1 MTGKGFR
8 EIRISMDEKLTTRG
22 SGIAALDA
30 ATRFPA
36 VFAYQENGGYRVER
50 REMTLAELPDA
61 DVLVDVAYSSLNYK
75 DGLAVT
81 GRGKIVRTFPMVL
94 GIDLAGTVVESRS
107 ELYKPGDRV
116 LGIGQ
121 SLSETSWGGYSG
133 YQRVRPDILIPVP
146 ERFSL
151 AEAMAIGTA
160 GFTAMLCVMGLEHQ
174 EVLPESGPVV
184 VTGAG
189 GGVGSFAVALLAGL
203 GYEVVASTGRS
214 EIHEHLR
221 RLGAASFVSRS
232 ELETAGP
239 ALQSARWAG
248 GVDTVG
254 GAILASV
261 ISQTRYGGA
270 VAACGMAASSEL
282 HVSVFPFI
290 LRNVA
295 LLGTS
300 SSATSRPKRL
310 AGWERL
316 ARDLPAEALARI
328 APRTEPMSRIFD
340 VAEEIMTGRVLG
352 RVVIDVKS

>member
-1 MTGKGFR
+1 
-8 EIRISMDEKLTTRG
+8 MDEKLTTQAG
-22 SGIAALDA
+22 GTAAVDG
-30 ATRFPA
+30 TTKFPA
-36 VFAYQENGGYRVER
+36 IYAYQADGAYRVER
-50 REMTLAELPDA
+50 REMNLAELPDA

-81 GRGKIVRTFPMVL
+81 GLGKIVRKFPMVL

-107 ELYKPGDRV
+107 DLFKPGDRV

-133 YQRVRPDILIPVP
+133 YQRVRSDILILVP

-151 AEAMAIGTA
+151 SEAMAIGTA

-174 EVLPESGPVV
+174 EVRPESGPVV

-203 GYEVVASTGRS
+203 GYEVVASTGRT
-214 EIHEHLR
+214 EIHEYLR
-221 RLGAASFVSRS
+221 QLGAASFVSRA
-232 ELETAGP
+232 ELEAAGP
-239 ALQSARWAG
+239 ALQSARWGG

-254 GAILASV
+254 GTILASV

-300 SSATSRPKRL
+300 SPAPPRSKRL

-316 ARDLPAEALARI
+316 ARDLPADALARI
-328 APRTEPMSRIFD
+328 APRIEPMSRIFELAD
-340 VAEEIMTGRVLG
+340 EIVAGRIQG

>member
-1 MTGKGFR
+1 
-8 EIRISMDEKLTTRG
+8 MDEKLTTRS
-22 SGIAALDA
+22 SGLTAEL
-30 ATRFPA
+30 ATERFPA
-36 VFAYQENGGYRVER
+36 VYAFQAESGYRVER
-50 REMTLAELPDA
+50 RELNLAELPDA
-61 DVLVDVAYSSLNYK
+61 EVLVDVAYSSLNYK

-81 GRGKIVRTFPMVL
+81 GRGKIVRKFPMVL

-107 ELYKPGDRV
+107 DAFKPGDRV

-174 EVLPESGPVV
+174 EVLPEAGPVL

-203 GYEVVASTGRS
+203 GYEVVASTGRT
-214 EIHEHLR
+214 EIHGYLR
-221 RLGAASFVSRS
+221 QLGAASFVSRS
-232 ELETAGP
+232 ELEAAGP

-254 GAILASV
+254 GTILANV

-270 VAACGMAASSEL
+270 VAACGMAADSEL

-300 SSATSRPKRL
+300 SSATPRPKRL
-310 AGWERL
+310 AGWDRL
-316 ARDLPAEALARI
+316 AQDLPAGALARI
-328 APRTEPMSRIFD
+328 ASRIEPMSRIFD
-340 VAEEIMTGRVLG
+340 LAEEIMAGRIQG
-352 RVVIDVKS
+352 RVVIDVKA